1 MNLSSN
7 TVLITGG
14 SSGIGLALAIRF
26 QKAGSKVIICGRN
39 SEKLEE
45 AKKANPGLEIYVCDV
60 SQEAER
66 ISLFENI
73 TKAYPSLNIL
83 VNNAGIM
90 RFPKLDTLEPW
101 KAVISEIET
110 NLGAPIHLTML
121 FAKHL
126 EKQNHPAIINVTSG
140 LSHVPLAATPV
151 YSATKAGLHS
161 LTLSLRHQFSG
172 KSIQIIEI
180 SPPHVE
186 TDLGVAGANT
196 AGMNLDEFA
205 NAAIS
210 GLEKGEEEITVG
222 FSTTSANSSRA
233 ERDAI
238 FKQLNAVP
246 VH

>member
-1 MNLSSN
+1 MNLNSN

-14 SSGIGLALAIRF
+14 SNGIGLALATRF

-39 SEKLEE
+39 LEKLE
-45 AKKANPGLEIYVCDV
+45 AVKKANPGLEIYVCDV
-60 SQEAER
+60 SKEAER

-73 TKAYPSLNIL
+73 TQAYPSLNIL

-90 RFPKLDTLEPW
+90 RFLQLDTPEPW
-101 KAVISEIET
+101 STMTSEIET
-110 NLGAPIHLTML
+110 NLEAPIHLTML

-126 EKQNHPAIINVTSG
+126 EKQSHSAIINVTSA
-140 LSHVPLAATPV
+140 LSHVPLAVAPI

-180 SPPHVE
+180 APPHVE
-186 TDLGVAGANT
+186 TDLGVAGSNT

-205 NAAIS
+205 DATILD
-210 GLEKGEEEITVG
+210 LEKGEQESTVG
-222 FSTTSANSSRA
+222 FAKTIAYSSRA
-233 ERDAI
+233 EKDTI
-238 FKQLNAVP
+238 FKQINAVP
-246 VH
+246 AH